1 MNLQNI
7 SNHTLLNDIST
18 LARRERELTSQVLWH
33 LREIDRRKLYSDLK
47 CSSLFDYCVKILKY
61 SEGQASRRVKACRML
76 RDMPMIA
83 EKIEDGSLNLS
94 TVNLIAGFL
103 KDENITDPKIK
114 EKVIKEVEGKTA
126 RETEVILHKMSSD
139 DTPRKVNISL
149 RENTV
154 LELKNLHAEKAHSCP
169 DLSSLLD
176 KMIVDIREVWAP
188 IRAVR
193 MSYSRGESRH
203 VPIAVKQRLKQ
214 DAKCNNC
221 GSKYAL
227 EIDHI
232 RPFAKDGKTIEENLQ
247 ILCRNCNQRKAF
259 IDYGIKSFPT
269 K

>member
-1 MNLQNI
+1 
-7 SNHTLLNDIST
+7 
-18 LARRERELTSQVLWH
+18 
-33 LREIDRRKLYSDLK
+33 
-47 CSSLFDYCVKILKY
+47 
-61 SEGQASRRVKACRML
+61 
-76 RDMPMIA
+76 MIA
-83 EKIEDGSLNLS
+83 EKIQEGTLNLS

-139 DTPRKVNISL
+139 DTPRKVNVSL

-154 LELKNLHAEKAHSCP
+154 QELRNLQGERAHSYP

-176 KMIVDIREVWAP
+176 RMIVDIREVWAP
-188 IRAVR
+188 MRAVR
-193 MSYSRGESRH
+193 TTYSSGETRH

-214 DAKCNNC
+214 NAQCTNC

-232 RPFAKDGKTIEENLQ
+232 RPFSKEGKTLEENLQ

-259 IDYGIKSFPT
+259 VDYGIRQFPT